1 MNEIVN
7 KFLLAGET
15 FMLKLY
21 LRLNLSSCGLF
32 SKHFAR
38 IKKFK

>member
-7 KFLLAGET
+7 KFLLAGEK

-21 LRLNLSSCGLF
+21 LRL
-32 SKHFAR
+32 
-38 IKKFK
+38 KFLWTV